1 MDIKEYLLGQE
12 CARSEGQGM
21 MDTVARCEKQRLAI
35 TTMGESGI
43 STSIPIVRNIDKF
56 DEEDEHVST
65 SKEKK
70 KMNEKKRVV
79 MKGGSTSVTYKNISK
94 KRRRYFSD
102 LYTTLLDS
110 SWSYCVLMF
119 MASFYFSWL
128 LFGIIYF
135 LICYIHGDFLPDNL
149 DNSDFVPCIEA
160 VDGFSS
166 AFLFSLETQHTIG
179 YGTRMPT
186 TECYDAQL
194 SVSLQAVLGC
204 LIQAFMVG
212 LVFSKLSR
220 PQLRTK
226 TVIFSQRAVI
236 TLRDR
241 KLCLI
246 FRIGDLRD
254 DNFVLG
260 TQISAKLMRRKVT
273 EEGEIY
279 QDMKMLKISPDS
291 ANEPCIFFVWPLEI
305 VHTIDEESPLYDMSA
320 ADLARERFEIV
331 VIMEG
336 TIETSSMTFQAR
348 SSYLPGEVLWG
359 HRFEQML
366 LYRKDHNKFQVNFAA
381 FHSTFQVETPQC
393 SARELGEWYS
403 HRERTYKLHMMNNLG
418 HDLTHVLKQ
427 LPEESIE
434 SETTEE

>member
-1 MDIKEYLLGQE
+1 MSQEYLLGQE
-12 CARSEGQGM
+12 SVRSEGQGM

-35 TTMGESGI
+35 TTMGESGL

-194 SVSLQAVLGC
+194 SVSLQVRYPLKC
-204 LIQAFMVG
+204 L
-212 LVFSKLSR
+212 
-220 PQLRTK
+220 
-226 TVIFSQRAVI
+226 
-236 TLRDR
+236 
-241 KLCLI
+241 
-246 FRIGDLRD
+246 
-254 DNFVLG
+254 
-260 TQISAKLMRRKVT
+260 
-273 EEGEIY
+273 
-279 QDMKMLKISPDS
+279 
-291 ANEPCIFFVWPLEI
+291 
-305 VHTIDEESPLYDMSA
+305 
-320 ADLARERFEIV
+320 
-331 VIMEG
+331 
-336 TIETSSMTFQAR
+336 
-348 SSYLPGEVLWG
+348 
-359 HRFEQML
+359 
-366 LYRKDHNKFQVNFAA
+366 
-381 FHSTFQVETPQC
+381 
-393 SARELGEWYS
+393 
-403 HRERTYKLHMMNNLG
+403 
-418 HDLTHVLKQ
+418 
-427 LPEESIE
+427 
-434 SETTEE
+434 